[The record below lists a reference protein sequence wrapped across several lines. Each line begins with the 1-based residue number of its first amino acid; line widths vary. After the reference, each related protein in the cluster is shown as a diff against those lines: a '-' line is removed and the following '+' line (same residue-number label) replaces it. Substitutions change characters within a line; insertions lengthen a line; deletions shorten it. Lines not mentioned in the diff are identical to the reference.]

1 MSISFDINTENIYL
15 TFKLLSLSVWMSHV
29 GGSRN
34 NKNMI
39 SEKSIYVD
47 GQFTPFSRGVTFLLD
62 SSLCQLLKQRSV
74 TWSRAGLSG
83 TSGLSICYAD
93 HTNVQICETVR
104 QTNTTTASKLTYQA
118 NFIADQIESLS
129 KLLNKYVKIIILAT

>member
-1 MSISFDINTENIYL
+1 
-15 TFKLLSLSVWMSHV
+15 
-29 GGSRN
+29 
-34 NKNMI
+34 MI

-47 GQFTPFSRGVTFLLD
+47 GKFTPFSRGVTFLLD

-83 TSGLSICYAD
+83 LSICYAD
-93 HTNVQICETVR
+93 HTNVQICQTVR

-118 NFIADQIESLS
+118 NFIDDQIESLS
-129 KLLNKYVKIIILAT
+129 KLLNKYVKRIILAM